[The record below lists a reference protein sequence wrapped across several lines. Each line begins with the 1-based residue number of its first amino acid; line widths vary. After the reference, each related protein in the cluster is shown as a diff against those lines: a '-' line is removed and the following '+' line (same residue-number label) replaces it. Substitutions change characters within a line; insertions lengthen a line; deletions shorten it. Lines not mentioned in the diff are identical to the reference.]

1 MSLPDDPPVSLDPPD
16 PPVPPPDPPE
26 PLEPELLA
34 EESGGWTALPSAV
47 AFASVSAEVESVN
60 RPPFVLTVIAP
71 TSVAREVVFARL
83 IAMAAATDTP
93 PEEESDFGVLSPPSD
108 APDVPRVSF
117 RLLFP
122 KLRSPAT
129 WFVTPSPEFPPL
141 EVLSPGAP
149 AAEACASAELSDLP
163 CAASVTAPVAA
174 RFRARV
180 VSVRWFAIVRA
191 SATPTAAVVAS
202 FASPAALV
210 MADAV

>member
-1 MSLPDDPPVSLDPPD
+1 MSLPDEPLPLDPLDPPL
-16 PPVPPPDPPE
+16 PPDPPE

-34 EESGGWTALPSAV
+34 LASGGWTALPSAV

-71 TSVAREVVFARL
+71 ISVAREVVFARL
-83 IAMAAATDTP
+83 MATAAATDTP
-93 PEEESDFGVLSPPSD
+93 PDEVSDFGVLSPPSD
-108 APDVPRVSF
+108 APGVPRVSF
-117 RLLFP
+117 RLVFP
-122 KLRSPAT
+122 YVRSPST
-129 WFVTPSPEFPPL
+129 WFETPLPELPPL

-163 CAASVTAPVAA
+163 CAASVAGPDVL

-180 VSVRWFAIVRA
+180 ASVRWFAIVRA
-191 SATPTAAVVAS
+191 RATPTAAVVAS

-210 MADAV
+210 TADAV